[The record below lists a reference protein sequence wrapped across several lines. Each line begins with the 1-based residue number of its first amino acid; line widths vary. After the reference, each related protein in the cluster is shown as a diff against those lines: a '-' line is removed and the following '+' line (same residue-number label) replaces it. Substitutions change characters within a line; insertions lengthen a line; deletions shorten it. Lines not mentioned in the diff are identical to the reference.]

1 VIDYDRTIWWRA
13 CFAWR
18 GTVLPYI
25 LGRVGLLTLIGVFV
39 YLFEVVARRAL
50 GQGQAPLPALDPLG
64 HTVLGV
70 ALGMLIVF
78 RTNSSNNRYWE
89 ARSHWGMIVNTSR
102 NLVRMAAAYA
112 PPADELARLVSAYVL
127 LVKEQLRDRRDLD
140 QVRHLLPGRV
150 LARLEK
156 VNNPASVLAG
166 VMTEWVL
173 ARQAEGQ
180 LDPIHANRMEGLI
193 GVLVDQQ
200 GACEKIHRTPL
211 PFVYAA
217 LIKQVLFL
225 YLATLPF
232 VLVPKMGVIAPLV
245 VAGVSLGML
254 GIEEA
259 GVEVEDPFGL
269 DPNHLP
275 LDGICTMIARD
286 VADLAAGDTAG

>member
-1 VIDYDRTIWWRA
+1 MIDYNRTSWWRI

-25 LGRVGLLTLIGVFV
+25 LGRVGLLTLISVFV
-39 YLFEVVARRAL
+39 YLFDFVLSEAVRPAE
-50 GQGQAPLPALDPLG
+50 LPALDPLG

-78 RTNSSNNRYWE
+78 RTSSSNGRFWE
-89 ARSHWGMIVNTSR
+89 ARSHWGAIVNASR

-127 LVKEQLRDRRDLD
+127 LVKEQLRDHRDLD
-140 QVRHLLPGRV
+140 HVRHLLPGRV
-150 LARLEK
+150 RARLEG

-166 VMTEWVL
+166 VMSDWVL
-173 ARQAEGQ
+173 SRQTEGR

-217 LIKQVLFL
+217 LIKQVLFF

-232 VLVPKMGVIAPLV
+232 VLVPKMGVVAPLV

-259 GVEVEDPFGL
+259 GVEIEDPFGL

-275 LDGICTMIARD
+275 LDKICAMIGQD
-286 VADLAAGDTAG
+286 VADLSAHDQTG